1 MKARRKSS
9 LYSCIKKDDL
19 HRRLMEY
26 RGRGGPGGARLP
38 ASEAGIVRSAFSRH
52 LGSVPA
58 ISGPLT
64 KRRACATLNTSYG
77 GVVGRRRCWRL
88 QLSQQSW
95 TEAAS
100 VLAQLETTRPVRGLF
115 GALPQ
120 VCFYILRKAA
130 HTRVCLKTSKNR
142 LFVQ

>member
-1 MKARRKSS
+1 
-9 LYSCIKKDDL
+9 
-19 HRRLMEY
+19 MEY

-58 ISGPLT
+58 I
-64 KRRACATLNTSYG
+64 CATLNTSYG